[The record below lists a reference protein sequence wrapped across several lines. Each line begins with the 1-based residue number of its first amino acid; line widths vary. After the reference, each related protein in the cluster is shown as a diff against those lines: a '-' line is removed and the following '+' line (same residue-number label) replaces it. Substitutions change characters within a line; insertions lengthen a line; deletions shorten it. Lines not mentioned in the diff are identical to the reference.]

1 MALSSVFPAS
11 LGVFPYSIRTAE
23 VASSSG
29 ARWAQDEGGQ
39 QPAVICGSAF
49 PPCLPPRR
57 KIHAARACGRLAKAM
72 PAFTTRLACPLSM
85 YRRPILLVFASA
97 LPLVIFG

>member
-1 MALSSVFPAS
+1 
-11 LGVFPYSIRTAE
+11 
-23 VASSSG
+23 
-29 ARWAQDEGGQ
+29 
-39 QPAVICGSAF
+39 
-49 PPCLPPRR
+49 
-57 KIHAARACGRLAKAM
+57 M